1 MTFYDTSFL
10 AIGDSLFP
18 SPFVID
24 SLAFIPYGRNSKFML
39 NSGTI
44 VQAKIKVQVSE
55 TIAPD
60 SIFMRD
66 LMDDYGDYID
76 PTHAIILGSMSE
88 ATTSGNWE

>member
-1 MTFYDTSFL
+1 
-10 AIGDSLFP
+10 
-18 SPFVID
+18 
-24 SLAFIPYGRNSKFML
+24 ML

-44 VQAKIKVQVSE
+44 VQAKIKVQVFE

-66 LMDDYGDYID
+66 LLDDYGDYID
-76 PTHAIILGSMSE
+76 RRHAIRMGSMTE